1 MDRQEATEVAKEYL
15 ESYVES
21 ITEHSSKGNRKAYI
35 CPICGSGTGRNA
47 TGAFTI
53 TKDGSKW
60 KCFACDKGGDTLD
73 LIGYLEDIDDYSAKV
88 TRAGELFNLDIEAP
102 TEYQRQDTT
111 AHNTNTQ
118 TNMHTDKTAQK
129 TETSYIDFYKQA
141 NKNIQAT
148 DYPEKRGL
156 SKAILDRFK
165 IGYVENWKHPNAPEN
180 VTGSPRL
187 IIPVTPTSYLARDT
201 RENIPDYQ
209 KQYAKTKVGGS
220 DIFNAKAFIDD
231 LGKPIF
237 IVEGEIDALSI
248 MEVGGVAVGLGS
260 TSNAKK
266 LVEIVRGKQ
275 LERPLILALDNDSRG
290 RKAQAELEKLL
301 QAQKTPYTVAVLTEG
316 AIKDPNEM
324 LVRDRKAFTA
334 RVEEA
339 IRNAKDDK
347 EKYLET
353 STDHYIQDFLN
364 GIADSVNTPC
374 VSTGFSKLDE
384 VLDGGFY
391 EGLYIVGAISS
402 LGKTTLVTQIA
413 DQVAS
418 KGHDVLIFSLEMAR
432 GEIMAKSISRHTI
445 MEVLQTGGDTKNAK
459 TVRGVTAGNRYEK
472 YNSTE
477 KELIKSAVQAYSG
490 YAKHIYITEGVGD
503 LGVQQIRETVEKH
516 TRYTGNTPLVI
527 VDYLQI
533 LAPANERATDKQN
546 TDKAVME
553 LKRIS
558 RDFKTP
564 VIGISSFN
572 RDNYN
577 NAVSMQAFKESGAI
591 EYSSDILIGLQLKGA
606 GDKDFN
612 PTEAKKKNPR
622 EIELVIL
629 KNRNGQTGAKV
640 PFEFYPMFNYFME
653 NDTPQYI
660 LADSESEVT
669 KPQTVS
675 EAYDVIPVEGSDL
688 VEIKPRKIE

>member
-1 MDRQEATEVAKEYL
+1 MDRQTATEAVKERL
-15 ESYVES
+15 TEYVES
-21 ITEHSSKGNRKAYI
+21 ITDHSRKGNKKAYV
-35 CPICGSGTGRNA
+35 CPLCGSGTGRNA

-53 TKDGSKW
+53 TPDGNSW

-73 LIGYLEDIDDYSAKV
+73 LIGYVEGIDDYNSKLK
-88 TRAGELFNLDIEAP
+88 RAGELFNVTIDTPAR
-102 TEYQRQDTT
+102 EYQNQ
-111 AHNTNTQ
+111 
-118 TNMHTDKTAQK
+118 DKTAQN
-129 TETSYIDFYKQA
+129 TDTHNSIHTPTNGNYLAFYKQA
-141 NKNIQAT
+141 NDNIQAT
-148 DYPEKRGL
+148 NYPEKRGL

-187 IIPVTPTSYLARDT
+187 IIPVTQTSYLARDT
-201 RENIPDYQ
+201 RDNIPDYQ

-220 DIFNAKAFIDD
+220 DIFNGRAFIDD
-231 LGKPIF
+231 LDKPIF

-248 MEVGGVAVGLGS
+248 MEVGGVAVALGS
-260 TSNAKK
+260 ASNVKK
-266 LVEIVRGKQ
+266 LAGMVRDKQ

-290 RKAQAELEKLL
+290 KKTQAELEGLL

-316 AIKDPNEM
+316 AVKDPNEM
-324 LVRDRKAFTA
+324 LVKNKEAFTA
-334 RVEEA
+334 RVEDA
-339 IRNAKDDK
+339 IKNARDDK

-353 STDHYIQDFLN
+353 STDNYIQDFLN
-364 GIADSVNTPC
+364 GIADSVNTPSI
-374 VSTGFSKLDE
+374 STGFPILDKC
-384 VLDGGFY
+384 LDGGFY

-418 KGHDVLIFSLEMAR
+418 RGHDVLIFSLEMAR
-432 GEIMAKSISRHTI
+432 AEIMAKSISRHTV
-445 MEVLQTGGDTKNAK
+445 MEVLQTGGEMKNAK
-459 TVRGVTAGNRYEK
+459 TVRGITAGNRYEK
-472 YNSTE
+472 YNNTE
-477 KELIKSAVQAYSG
+477 RELIKNAVQTYSG

-503 LGVQQIRETVEKH
+503 LGVNQIRATVEKH

-606 GDKDFN
+606 GQKDFDA
-612 PTEAKKKNPR
+612 TEAKSKSPR

-629 KNRNGQTGAKV
+629 KNRNGKTGDKV
-640 PFEFYPMFNYFME
+640 PFEFYPMFNYFVE
-653 NDTPQYI
+653 NDAPNYI
-660 LADSESEVT
+660 QAESDSETDKHQAITE
-669 KPQTVS
+669 
-675 EAYDVIPVEGSDL
+675 EYEVIPVEGSDL
-688 VEIKPRKIE
+688 VEIRRKESE

>member
-1 MDRQEATEVAKEYL
+1 MDRQTATEAVKERL
-15 ESYVES
+15 TEYVES
-21 ITEHSSKGNRKAYI
+21 ITDHSRKGNKKAYV
-35 CPICGSGTGRNA
+35 CPLCSSGTGRNA

-53 TKDGSKW
+53 TPDGNSW

-73 LIGYLEDIDDYSAKV
+73 LIGYVEGIDDYNSKL
-88 TRAGELFNLDIEAP
+88 TRAGELFNMNIDAP
-102 TEYQRQDTT
+102 AREYQNQ
-111 AHNTNTQ
+111 
-118 TNMHTDKTAQK
+118 DKTAQN
-129 TETSYIDFYKQA
+129 TDTHNSIQIPTSGNYLAFYKQA
-141 NKNIQAT
+141 NDNIQAT
-148 DYPEKRGL
+148 NYPEKRGL

-187 IIPVTPTSYLARDT
+187 IIPVTQTSYLARDT
-201 RENIPDYQ
+201 RDNIPDYQ

-220 DIFNAKAFIDD
+220 DIFNGRAFIDD
-231 LGKPIF
+231 LDKPIF

-248 MEVGGVAVGLGS
+248 MEVGGVAVALGS

-266 LVEIVRGKQ
+266 LAGMVRDKQ
-275 LERPLILALDNDSRG
+275 LERPLILALDNDSKG
-290 RKAQAELEKLL
+290 RKAQAKLEALL

-324 LVRDRKAFTA
+324 LIKNREVFTA
-334 RVEEA
+334 RVEDA
-339 IRNAKDDK
+339 IKNARDDK

-353 STDHYIQDFLN
+353 STDNYVQDFLN
-364 GIADSVNTPC
+364 GIADSVNTPSI
-374 VSTGFSKLDE
+374 STGFPILDKY
-384 VLDGGFY
+384 LDGGFY

-402 LGKTTLVTQIA
+402 LGKTTLVSQIA

-418 KGHDVLIFSLEMAR
+418 RGHDVLIFSLEMAR
-432 GEIMAKSISRHTI
+432 SEIMAKSISRHTV

-459 TVRGVTAGNRYEK
+459 TVRGITAGNRYEK

-477 KELIKSAVQAYSG
+477 RELIKNAVQTYSG

-503 LGVQQIRETVEKH
+503 LGVNQIRATVEKH

-606 GDKDFN
+606 GQKDFDA
-612 PTEAKKKNPR
+612 TEAKSKNPR

-629 KNRNGQTGAKV
+629 KNRNGKTGDIV
-640 PFEFYPMFNYFME
+640 PFEFYPMFNYFVE
-653 NDTPQYI
+653 NDTPKYI
-660 LADSESEVT
+660 QAESN
-669 KPQTVS
+669 S
-675 EAYDVIPVEGSDL
+675 EADKQQATAEEYEVIPVEGSDL
-688 VEIKPRKIE
+688 VEIRRKESE

>member
-1 MDRQEATEVAKEYL
+1 MDRQTATEAIKERL
-15 ESYVES
+15 TEYVES
-21 ITEHSSKGNRKAYI
+21 ITDHSRKGNKKAYV
-35 CPICGSGTGRNA
+35 CPLCGSGTGRNA

-53 TKDGSKW
+53 TPNGNSW

-73 LIGYLEDIDDYSAKV
+73 LIGYVEGIDDYNSKL
-88 TRAGELFNLDIEAP
+88 TRAGELFNMTIDAP
-102 TEYQRQDTT
+102 AREYQNQ
-111 AHNTNTQ
+111 
-118 TNMHTDKTAQK
+118 DKTAQN
-129 TETSYIDFYKQA
+129 TDTHNSIQIPVSGNYIAFYKQA
-141 NKNIQAT
+141 NENIQAT
-148 DYPEKRGL
+148 NYPEKRGL
-156 SKAILDRFK
+156 SKEILDRFK

-187 IIPVTPTSYLARDT
+187 IIPVTKTSYLARDT
-201 RENIPDYQ
+201 RDNIPDYQ

-220 DIFNAKAFIDD
+220 DIFNGRAFIYD
-231 LGKPIF
+231 LDKPIF

-248 MEVGGVAVGLGS
+248 MEVGGVAVALGS

-266 LVEIVRGKQ
+266 LAGMVKDKQ

-290 RKAQAELEKLL
+290 RKTQTELEGLL

-316 AIKDPNEM
+316 TIKDPNEM
-324 LVRDRKAFTA
+324 LVKNREAFTA
-334 RVEEA
+334 RVEDA
-339 IRNAKDDK
+339 IKNARDDK

-353 STDHYIQDFLN
+353 STDNYIQDFLN
-364 GIADSVNTPC
+364 GIADSVNTPSI
-374 VSTGFSKLDE
+374 STGFPILDKC
-384 VLDGGFY
+384 LDGGFY

-418 KGHDVLIFSLEMAR
+418 RGHDVLIFSLEMAR
-432 GEIMAKSISRHTI
+432 AEIMAKSISRHTV
-445 MEVLQTGGDTKNAK
+445 MEVLQTGGEMKNAK
-459 TVRGVTAGNRYEK
+459 TVRGITAGNRYEK
-472 YNSTE
+472 YSNTE
-477 KELIKSAVQAYSG
+477 RDLIKNAVQTYSG

-503 LGVQQIRETVEKH
+503 LGVNQIRATVEKH

-606 GDKDFN
+606 GQKEFDA
-612 PTEAKKKNPR
+612 TEAKSKSPR

-629 KNRNGQTGAKV
+629 KNRNGKTGDKV
-640 PFEFYPMFNYFME
+640 PFEFYPMFNYFVE
-653 NDTPQYI
+653 NDAPKYI
-660 LADSESEVT
+660 QAESDSEADKHQVT
-669 KPQTVS
+669 T
-675 EAYDVIPVEGSDL
+675 EEYEVIPVEGSEF
-688 VEIKPRKIE
+688 VEIRRKESE

>member
-1 MDRQEATEVAKEYL
+1 MNRQEATEIAKEYL
-15 ESYVES
+15 VSYVE
-21 ITEHSSKGNRKAYI
+21 TLTDHSAKGNRKAYV
-35 CPICGSGTGRNA
+35 CPLCGSGTGRNK

-53 TKDGSKW
+53 TKDGLSW

-73 LIGYLEDIDDYSAKV
+73 LIGYVEDITDYSAKV

-102 TEYQRQDTT
+102 AEYQNQDT
-111 AHNTNTQ
+111 Q
-118 TNMHTDKTAQK
+118 SNMHTDTTTQK
-129 TETSYIDFYKQA
+129 TETSYISFYKQA

-148 DYPEKRGL
+148 NYPEKRGL
-156 SKAILDRFK
+156 SEAILERFN

-187 IIPVTPTSYLARDT
+187 IIPVTQTSYLARDT
-201 RENIPDYQ
+201 RDNIPDNQ
-209 KQYAKTKVGGS
+209 KQYSKLKVGGS
-220 DIFNAKAFIDD
+220 NIYNSIAFTQNAD
-231 LGKPIF
+231 KPIF

-260 TSNAKK
+260 ISNAEK
-266 LVEIVRGKQ
+266 LVNMLDGKK
-275 LERPLILALDNDSRG
+275 LERPLILALDSDSRG
-290 RKAQAELEKLL
+290 KQAQDKLAELL
-301 QAQKTPYTVAVLTEG
+301 QAKKIPYTVAELTTKD
-316 AIKDPNEM
+316 AKDPNDM
-324 LVRDRKAFTA
+324 LVRNRVEFEA
-334 RVEEA
+334 RVEKA
-339 IRNAKDDK
+339 ISEAKDDK

-353 STDHYIQDFLN
+353 STDNYIQDFLD
-364 GIADSVNTPC
+364 GIADSVNTP
-374 VSTGFSKLDE
+374 SIPTGFPMLDE
-384 VLDGGFY
+384 VLDGGLY

-432 GEIMAKSISRHTI
+432 SEIMAKSISRHTI

-459 TVRGVTAGNRYEK
+459 TVRGVTSGNRYEK
-472 YNSTE
+472 YSNTE
-477 KELIKSAVQAYSG
+477 KELIKNAVQTYSG

-503 LGVQQIRETVEKH
+503 LGAQQIRETVEKH

-533 LAPANERATDKQN
+533 LAPYNERSTDKQN

-606 GDKDFN
+606 GDKDFD
-612 PTEAKKKNPR
+612 PTEA
-622 EIELVIL
+622 
-629 KNRNGQTGAKV
+629 
-640 PFEFYPMFNYFME
+640 
-653 NDTPQYI
+653 
-660 LADSESEVT
+660 
-669 KPQTVS
+669 
-675 EAYDVIPVEGSDL
+675 
-688 VEIKPRKIE
+688 

>member
-1 MDRQEATEVAKEYL
+1 MDRQTATEAVKERL
-15 ESYVES
+15 TEYVES
-21 ITEHSSKGNRKAYI
+21 ITDHSRKGNKKAYV
-35 CPICGSGTGRNA
+35 CPLCGSGTGRNA

-53 TKDGSKW
+53 TPDGNSW

-73 LIGYLEDIDDYSAKV
+73 LIGYVEGIDDYNSKL
-88 TRAGELFNLDIEAP
+88 TRAGELFNMTIDAP
-102 TEYQRQDTT
+102 AREYQNQ
-111 AHNTNTQ
+111 
-118 TNMHTDKTAQK
+118 DKTAQN
-129 TETSYIDFYKQA
+129 TDTHNSIHTPTNGNYLAFYKQA
-141 NKNIQAT
+141 NDNIQAT
-148 DYPEKRGL
+148 NYPEKRGL

-187 IIPVTPTSYLARDT
+187 IIPVTQTSYLARDT
-201 RENIPDYQ
+201 RDNIPDYQ

-220 DIFNAKAFIDD
+220 DIFNGRAFIDD
-231 LGKPIF
+231 LDKPIF

-248 MEVGGVAVGLGS
+248 MEVGGVAVALGS

-266 LVEIVRGKQ
+266 LAGMVRDKQ

-290 RKAQAELEKLL
+290 RKTQAELEGLL
-301 QAQKTPYTVAVLTEG
+301 QAQKTPYTIAVLTEG
-316 AIKDPNEM
+316 AVKDPNEM
-324 LVRDRKAFTA
+324 LVKNKEAFTA
-334 RVEEA
+334 RVEDA
-339 IRNAKDDK
+339 IKNARDDK

-353 STDHYIQDFLN
+353 STDNYIQDFLN
-364 GIADSVNTPC
+364 GIADSVNTPSI
-374 VSTGFSKLDE
+374 STGFPILDKS
-384 VLDGGFY
+384 LDGGFY

-432 GEIMAKSISRHTI
+432 AEIMAKSISRHTV
-445 MEVLQTGGDTKNAK
+445 MEVLQTGGEMKNAK
-459 TVRGVTAGNRYEK
+459 TVRGITAGNRYEK
-472 YNSTE
+472 YSNTE
-477 KELIKSAVQAYSG
+477 RELIKNAVQTYSG

-503 LGVQQIRETVEKH
+503 LGVNQIRATVEKH

-606 GDKDFN
+606 GQKDFDA
-612 PTEAKKKNPR
+612 TEAKSKSPR

-629 KNRNGQTGAKV
+629 KNRNGKTGDKV
-640 PFEFYPMFNYFME
+640 PFEFYPMFNYFVE
-653 NDTPQYI
+653 NDAPKYI
-660 LADSESEVT
+660 QAESDSETDKHQAITE
-669 KPQTVS
+669 
-675 EAYDVIPVEGSDL
+675 EYEVIPVEGSDL
-688 VEIKPRKIE
+688 VEIRQKESE

>member
-1 MDRQEATEVAKEYL
+1 MDRQTATEAVKERL
-15 ESYVES
+15 TEYVES
-21 ITEHSSKGNRKAYI
+21 ITDHSRKGNKKAYV
-35 CPICGSGTGRNA
+35 CPLCGSGTGRNA

-53 TKDGSKW
+53 TPDGNSW

-73 LIGYLEDIDDYSAKV
+73 LIGYVEGIDDYNSKL
-88 TRAGELFNLDIEAP
+88 TRAGELFNMTIDAP
-102 TEYQRQDTT
+102 AREYQNQ
-111 AHNTNTQ
+111 
-118 TNMHTDKTAQK
+118 DKTAQN
-129 TETSYIDFYKQA
+129 TDTHNSIHTPTNGNYLAFYKQA
-141 NKNIQAT
+141 NDNIQAT
-148 DYPEKRGL
+148 NYPEKRGL

-165 IGYVENWKHPNAPEN
+165 IGYVENWKLPNAPEN
-180 VTGSPRL
+180 VTGSPCL
-187 IIPVTPTSYLARDT
+187 IIPVTQTSYLARDT
-201 RENIPDYQ
+201 RDNIPDYQ

-220 DIFNAKAFIDD
+220 DIFNGRAFIDD
-231 LGKPIF
+231 LDKPIF

-248 MEVGGVAVGLGS
+248 MEVGGVAVALGS

-266 LVEIVRGKQ
+266 LAGMVRDKQ

-290 RKAQAELEKLL
+290 RKTQAELEGLL

-316 AIKDPNEM
+316 TVKDPNEM
-324 LVRDRKAFTA
+324 LVKNKEAFTA
-334 RVEEA
+334 RVEDA
-339 IRNAKDDK
+339 IKNARDDK

-353 STDHYIQDFLN
+353 STDNYIQDFLN
-364 GIADSVNTPC
+364 GIADSVNTP
-374 VSTGFSKLDE
+374 SIPTGFPILDKS
-384 VLDGGFY
+384 LDGGFY

-418 KGHDVLIFSLEMAR
+418 RGHDVLIFSLEMAR
-432 GEIMAKSISRHTI
+432 AEIMAKSISRHTV
-445 MEVLQTGGDTKNAK
+445 MEVLQTGGEMKNAK
-459 TVRGVTAGNRYEK
+459 TVRGITAGNRYEK
-472 YNSTE
+472 YSNTE
-477 KELIKSAVQAYSG
+477 RELIKNAVQTYSG

-503 LGVQQIRETVEKH
+503 LGVNQIRATVEKH

-606 GDKDFN
+606 GQKDFDA
-612 PTEAKKKNPR
+612 TEAKSKSPR

-629 KNRNGQTGAKV
+629 KNRNGKTGDKV
-640 PFEFYPMFNYFME
+640 PFEFYPMFNYFVE
-653 NDTPQYI
+653 NDAPKYI
-660 LADSESEVT
+660 QAESDSETDKHQAITE
-669 KPQTVS
+669 
-675 EAYDVIPVEGSDL
+675 EYEVIPVEGSDL
-688 VEIKPRKIE
+688 VEIRRKESE

>member
-1 MDRQEATEVAKEYL
+1 MDRQTATEALKERL
-15 ESYVES
+15 TEYVES
-21 ITEHSSKGNRKAYI
+21 ITDHSRKGNKKAYV
-35 CPICGSGTGRNA
+35 CPLCGSGTGRNA

-53 TKDGSKW
+53 TPDGNSW

-73 LIGYLEDIDDYSAKV
+73 LIGYVEGIDDYNSKLK
-88 TRAGELFNLDIEAP
+88 RAGELFNLDIEAP
-102 TEYQRQDTT
+102 AEYQNQDT
-111 AHNTNTQ
+111 Q
-118 TNMHTDKTAQK
+118 SNMHTDTTTQK
-129 TETSYIDFYKQA
+129 TETSYISFYKQA

-148 DYPEKRGL
+148 NYPEKRGL

-201 RENIPDYQ
+201 RENIPEYQ
-209 KQYAKTKVGGS
+209 ERYAKTKVGGS
-220 DIFNAKAFIDD
+220 DIFNGIAFTQNADQ
-231 LGKPIF
+231 PIF

-260 TSNAKK
+260 TSNTKK
-266 LVEIVRGKQ
+266 LTEILEGKK

-301 QAQKTPYTVAVLTEG
+301 QAQKTPYTIAVLADKDT
-316 AIKDPNEM
+316 KDPNEM
-324 LVRDRKAFTA
+324 LVKNREAFKV

-353 STDHYIQDFLN
+353 STDNYIQDFLN
-364 GIADSVNTPC
+364 GIADSVNTPYIP
-374 VSTGFSKLDE
+374 TGFKGIDE
-384 VLDGGFY
+384 ALDGGLY

-413 DQVAS
+413 DQVA
-418 KGHDVLIFSLEMAR
+418 KQGHDVLIFSLEMAR
-432 GEIMAKSISRHTI
+432 SELMAKSISRHTVI
-445 MEVLQTGGDTKNAK
+445 EVLDKGGDMKNAK
-459 TVRGVTAGNRYEK
+459 TVRGITAGVRYAN
-472 YNSTE
+472 YNDTE
-477 KELIKSAVQAYSG
+477 KELIKNAVTAYSD

-503 LGVQQIRETVEKH
+503 LGAQQIRETVEKH
-516 TRYTGNTPLVI
+516 VQYTGNTPLVI
-527 VDYLQI
+527 IDYLQI
-533 LAPANERATDKQN
+533 LAPYNERATDKQN
-546 TDKAVME
+546 TDKVVME

-577 NAVSMQAFKESGAI
+577 NSVSMQSFKESGAI

-606 GDKDFN
+606 GDKDFD

-629 KNRNGQTGAKV
+629 KNRNGKTGTKI
-640 PFEFYPMFNYFME
+640 PLEFYPLFNYFTEM
-653 NDTPQYI
+653 N
-660 LADSESEVT
+660 
-669 KPQTVS
+669 
-675 EAYDVIPVEGSDL
+675 
-688 VEIKPRKIE
+688 

>member
-1 MDRQEATEVAKEYL
+1 MDRQTATEAVKERL
-15 ESYVES
+15 TEYVES
-21 ITEHSSKGNRKAYI
+21 ITDHSRKGNKKAYV
-35 CPICGSGTGRNA
+35 CPLCSSGTGRNA

-53 TKDGSKW
+53 TPDGNNW
-60 KCFACDKGGDTLD
+60 KCFACDKGGDILD
-73 LIGYLEDIDDYSAKV
+73 LIGYVEGIDDYNSKL
-88 TRAGELFNLDIEAP
+88 TRAGELFNMNIDA
-102 TEYQRQDTT
+102 TAREYQ
-111 AHNTNTQ
+111 NK
-118 TNMHTDKTAQK
+118 DKTAQN
-129 TETSYIDFYKQA
+129 TDTRNSIHTPTSGNYLAFYKQA
-141 NKNIQAT
+141 NDNIQAT
-148 DYPEKRGL
+148 NYPEERGL

-187 IIPVTPTSYLARDT
+187 IIPVTQTSYLARDT
-201 RENIPDYQ
+201 RTNIPDYQ

-220 DIFNAKAFIDD
+220 NIFNGRAFIDD
-231 LGKPIF
+231 LDKPIF

-248 MEVGGVAVGLGS
+248 MEVGGVAVALGS
-260 TSNAKK
+260 TSNVKK
-266 LVEIVRGKQ
+266 LAGMVRDKQ
-275 LERPLILALDNDSRG
+275 LERPLILALDNDSKG
-290 RKAQAELEKLL
+290 RKAQAELEALL

-316 AIKDPNEM
+316 AVKDPNEM
-324 LVRDRKAFTA
+324 LVKNREAFTA
-334 RVEEA
+334 RVEDA
-339 IRNAKDDK
+339 IKNARDDK

-353 STDHYIQDFLN
+353 STDNYVQDFLN
-364 GIADSVNTPC
+364 GIADSVNTPSI
-374 VSTGFSKLDE
+374 STGFPVLDKC
-384 VLDGGFY
+384 LDGGFY

-402 LGKTTLVTQIA
+402 LGKTTLVSQIA

-418 KGHDVLIFSLEMAR
+418 RGHDVLIFSLEMAR
-432 GEIMAKSISRHTI
+432 SEIMAKSISRHTV
-445 MEVLQTGGDTKNAK
+445 MEVLQTGGDMKNAK
-459 TVRGVTAGNRYEK
+459 TVRGITAGNRYEK

-477 KELIKSAVQAYSG
+477 RELIKNAVQTYSG

-503 LGVQQIRETVEKH
+503 LGVNQIRATVEKH

-606 GDKDFN
+606 GQNGFDA
-612 PTEAKKKNPR
+612 TEAKSKNPR

-629 KNRNGQTGAKV
+629 KNRNGKTGDKV
-640 PFEFYPMFNYFME
+640 PFQFYPMFNYFVE
-653 NDTPQYI
+653 NDTPKYI
-660 LADSESEVT
+660 QTESDSEAEKHQVT
-669 KPQTVS
+669 T
-675 EAYDVIPVEGSDL
+675 EEYEVIPVEGSDL
-688 VEIKPRKIE
+688 VEIRQKKNK

>member
-1 MDRQEATEVAKEYL
+1 MDRQTATEAVKERL
-15 ESYVES
+15 TEYVES
-21 ITEHSSKGNRKAYI
+21 ITDHSRKGNKKAYI
-35 CPICGSGTGRNA
+35 CPLCSSGTGRNA

-53 TKDGSKW
+53 TTDGNSW

-73 LIGYLEDIDDYSAKV
+73 LIGYVEGIDDYNSKL
-88 TRAGELFNLDIEAP
+88 TRAGELFNMTIDVPAREH
-102 TEYQRQDTT
+102 QNQ
-111 AHNTNTQ
+111 
-118 TNMHTDKTAQK
+118 DKTAQN
-129 TETSYIDFYKQA
+129 TDTRNSIHTPTSGNYLAFYKQA
-141 NKNIQAT
+141 NDNIQAT
-148 DYPEKRGL
+148 NYPEKRGL

-187 IIPVTPTSYLARDT
+187 IIPVTQTSYLARDT
-201 RENIPDYQ
+201 RDNIPDYQ
-209 KQYAKTKVGGS
+209 KQYAKAKVGGS
-220 DIFNAKAFIDD
+220 DIFNGRAFIDD
-231 LGKPIF
+231 LDKPIF

-248 MEVGGVAVGLGS
+248 MEVGGVAVALGS

-266 LVEIVRGKQ
+266 LAGMVRDKQ

-290 RKAQAELEKLL
+290 RKTQEELEGLL

-316 AIKDPNEM
+316 TVKDPNEM
-324 LVRDRKAFTA
+324 LVKNREAFTA
-334 RVEEA
+334 RVEDA
-339 IRNAKDDK
+339 IKNARDDK

-353 STDHYIQDFLN
+353 STDNYIQDFLN
-364 GIADSVNTPC
+364 GIAESVNTPSI
-374 VSTGFSKLDE
+374 STGFPILDKC
-384 VLDGGFY
+384 LDGGFY

-402 LGKTTLVTQIA
+402 LGKTTLVSQIA

-418 KGHDVLIFSLEMAR
+418 RGHDVLIFSLEMAR
-432 GEIMAKSISRHTI
+432 SEIMAKSISRHTV
-445 MEVLQTGGDTKNAK
+445 MEVLQTGGDMKNAK
-459 TVRGVTAGNRYEK
+459 TVRGITAGNRYEK

-477 KELIKSAVQAYSG
+477 RELIKNAVQTYSG

-503 LGVQQIRETVEKH
+503 LGVSQIRATVEKH

-606 GDKDFN
+606 GQKDFDA
-612 PTEAKKKNPR
+612 TEAKSKNPR

-629 KNRNGQTGAKV
+629 KNRNGKTGDIV
-640 PFEFYPMFNYFME
+640 PFEFYPMFNYFVE
-653 NDTPQYI
+653 NDTPKYI
-660 LADSESEVT
+660 QAESN
-669 KPQTVS
+669 S
-675 EAYDVIPVEGSDL
+675 EADKQQATAEEYEVIPVEGSDL
-688 VEIKPRKIE
+688 VEIRRKESE

>member
-1 MDRQEATEVAKEYL
+1 MDRHTATEAVKERL
-15 ESYVES
+15 TEYVES
-21 ITEHSSKGNRKAYI
+21 ITDHSRKGNKKAYV
-35 CPICGSGTGRNA
+35 CPLCGSGTGRNA

-53 TKDGSKW
+53 TPDGNSW

-73 LIGYLEDIDDYSAKV
+73 LIGYVEGIDDYNSKL
-88 TRAGELFNLDIEAP
+88 TRAGELFNMTIDAP
-102 TEYQRQDTT
+102 AREYQNQ
-111 AHNTNTQ
+111 
-118 TNMHTDKTAQK
+118 DKTAQN
-129 TETSYIDFYKQA
+129 TDTHNSIHTPTNGNYLAFYKQA
-141 NKNIQAT
+141 NDNIQAT
-148 DYPEKRGL
+148 NYPEKRGL

-187 IIPVTPTSYLARDT
+187 IIPVTQTSYLARDT
-201 RENIPDYQ
+201 RDNIPDYQ

-220 DIFNAKAFIDD
+220 DIFNGRAFIDD
-231 LGKPIF
+231 LDKPIF

-248 MEVGGVAVGLGS
+248 MEVGGVAVALGS

-266 LVEIVRGKQ
+266 LAGMVRDKQ

-290 RKAQAELEKLL
+290 RKTQAELEGLL

-316 AIKDPNEM
+316 AVKDPNEM
-324 LVRDRKAFTA
+324 LVKNKEAFTA
-334 RVEEA
+334 RVEDA
-339 IRNAKDDK
+339 IKNARDDK

-353 STDHYIQDFLN
+353 STDNYIQDFLN
-364 GIADSVNTPC
+364 GIADSVNTPSI
-374 VSTGFSKLDE
+374 STGFPILDKC
-384 VLDGGFY
+384 LDGGFY

-418 KGHDVLIFSLEMAR
+418 RGHDVLIFSLEMAR
-432 GEIMAKSISRHTI
+432 AEIMAKSISRHTV
-445 MEVLQTGGDTKNAK
+445 MEVLQTGGEMKNAK
-459 TVRGVTAGNRYEK
+459 TVRGITAGNRYEK

-477 KELIKSAVQAYSG
+477 RELIKNAVQTYSG

-503 LGVQQIRETVEKH
+503 LGVNQIRATVEKH

-606 GDKDFN
+606 GQKDFDA
-612 PTEAKKKNPR
+612 TEAKSKSPR

-629 KNRNGQTGAKV
+629 KNRNGKTGDKV
-640 PFEFYPMFNYFME
+640 PFEFYPMFNYFVE
-653 NDTPQYI
+653 NDAPKYI
-660 LADSESEVT
+660 QAESDSETDKHQAITE
-669 KPQTVS
+669 
-675 EAYDVIPVEGSDL
+675 EYEVIPVEGSDL
-688 VEIKPRKIE
+688 VEIRRKESE

>member
-1 MDRQEATEVAKEYL
+1 MAEMNKQEVTEAVKERL
-15 ESYVES
+15 TEYVES
-21 ITEHSSKGNRKAYI
+21 ITDHSRKGNKKAYI
-35 CPICGSGTGRNA
+35 CPLCSSGTGRNA

-53 TKDGSKW
+53 TPEGNSW

-73 LIGYLEDIDDYSAKV
+73 LIGYVEGIDDYNSKL
-88 TRAGELFNLDIEAP
+88 TRAGELFNMTIDVPAR
-102 TEYQRQDTT
+102 EYQ
-111 AHNTNTQ
+111 NK
-118 TNMHTDKTAQK
+118 DKTAQN
-129 TETSYIDFYKQA
+129 TDTRNSIHTPTSGNYLAFYKQA
-141 NKNIQAT
+141 NDNIQAT
-148 DYPEKRGL
+148 NYPEKRGL

-187 IIPVTPTSYLARDT
+187 IIPVTQTSYLARDT
-201 RENIPDYQ
+201 RDNIPDYQ

-220 DIFNAKAFIDD
+220 DIFNGRAFIDD
-231 LGKPIF
+231 LDKPIF

-248 MEVGGVAVGLGS
+248 MEVGGVAVALGS

-266 LVEIVRGKQ
+266 LAGMVRDKQ
-275 LERPLILALDNDSRG
+275 LERPLILALDNDSKG
-290 RKAQAELEKLL
+290 RKAQAELEALL
-301 QAQKTPYTVAVLTEG
+301 QAQKTPYTVAMLTEG

-324 LVRDRKAFTA
+324 LIKNREVFTA
-334 RVEEA
+334 RVEDA
-339 IRNAKDDK
+339 IKNARDDK

-353 STDHYIQDFLN
+353 STDNYVQDFLN
-364 GIADSVNTPC
+364 GIADSVNTPSI
-374 VSTGFSKLDE
+374 STGFPILDKC
-384 VLDGGFY
+384 LDGGFY

-402 LGKTTLVTQIA
+402 LGKTTLVSQIA

-418 KGHDVLIFSLEMAR
+418 RGHDVLIFSLEMAR
-432 GEIMAKSISRHTI
+432 SEIMAKSISRHTV
-445 MEVLQTGGDTKNAK
+445 MEVLQTGGDMKNAK
-459 TVRGVTAGNRYEK
+459 TVRGITAGNRYEK

-477 KELIKSAVQAYSG
+477 RELIKNAVQTYSG

-503 LGVQQIRETVEKH
+503 LGVNQIRATVEKH

-606 GDKDFN
+606 GQKDFDA
-612 PTEAKKKNPR
+612 TEAKSKNPR

-629 KNRNGQTGAKV
+629 KNRNGKTGDKV
-640 PFEFYPMFNYFME
+640 PFQFYPMFNYFVE
-653 NDTPQYI
+653 NDTPKYI
-660 LADSESEVT
+660 QTESDSDADKHQVT
-669 KPQTVS
+669 T
-675 EAYDVIPVEGSDL
+675 EEYEVIPVEGSDL
-688 VEIKPRKIE
+688 VEIRQKKNK

>member
-1 MDRQEATEVAKEYL
+1 MNRQEATEIAKEYL
-15 ESYVES
+15 VSYVE
-21 ITEHSSKGNRKAYI
+21 TLTDHSAKGNRKAYV
-35 CPICGSGTGRNA
+35 CPLCGSGTGRNK

-53 TKDGSKW
+53 TKDGLSW

-73 LIGYLEDIDDYSAKV
+73 LIGYVEDITDYSAKV

-102 TEYQRQDTT
+102 AEYQNQDT
-111 AHNTNTQ
+111 Q
-118 TNMHTDKTAQK
+118 SNMHTDTTTQK
-129 TETSYIDFYKQA
+129 TETSYISFYKQA

-148 DYPEKRGL
+148 NYPEKRGL
-156 SKAILDRFK
+156 SEAILERFN

-187 IIPVTPTSYLARDT
+187 IIPVTQTSYLARDT
-201 RENIPDYQ
+201 RDNIPDNQ
-209 KQYAKTKVGGS
+209 KQYSKLKVGGS
-220 DIFNAKAFIDD
+220 NIYNSIAFTQNAD
-231 LGKPIF
+231 KPIF

-260 TSNAKK
+260 ISNAEK
-266 LVEIVRGKQ
+266 LVNMLDGKK
-275 LERPLILALDNDSRG
+275 LERPLILALDSDSRG
-290 RKAQAELEKLL
+290 KQAQDKLAELL
-301 QAQKTPYTVAVLTEG
+301 QAKKIPYTVAELTTKD
-316 AIKDPNEM
+316 AKDPNDM
-324 LVRDRKAFTA
+324 LVRNRVEFEA
-334 RVEEA
+334 RVEKA
-339 IRNAKDDK
+339 ISEAKDDK

-353 STDHYIQDFLN
+353 STDNYIQDFLD
-364 GIADSVNTPC
+364 GIADSVNTP
-374 VSTGFSKLDE
+374 SIPTGFPMLDE
-384 VLDGGFY
+384 VLDGGLY

-432 GEIMAKSISRHTI
+432 SEIMAKSISRHTI

-459 TVRGVTAGNRYEK
+459 TVRGVTSGNRYEK
-472 YNSTE
+472 YSNTE
-477 KELIKSAVQAYSG
+477 KELIKNAVQTYSG

-503 LGVQQIRETVEKH
+503 LGAQQIRETVEKH

-533 LAPANERATDKQN
+533 LAPYNERSTDKQN

-606 GDKDFN
+606 GDKDFD
-612 PTEAKKKNPR
+612 PTEA
-622 EIELVIL
+622 
-629 KNRNGQTGAKV
+629 A
-640 PFEFYPMFNYFME
+640 F
-653 NDTPQYI
+653 
-660 LADSESEVT
+660 
-669 KPQTVS
+669 
-675 EAYDVIPVEGSDL
+675 
-688 VEIKPRKIE
+688 

>member
-1 MDRQEATEVAKEYL
+1 MNRQEATEVAKEYL

-21 ITEHSSKGNRKAYI
+21 ITDHSRKGNKKAYV
-35 CPICGSGTGRNA
+35 CPICGSGTGRNK

-53 TKDGSKW
+53 TPDGLKW
-60 KCFACDKGGDTLD
+60 KCFACDRGGDTLD
-73 LIGYLEDIDDYSAKV
+73 LIGYVEDIDDYNSKL
-88 TRAGELFNLDIEAP
+88 TRAGELFNMTIDAP
-102 TEYQRQDTT
+102 AREYQNQDT
-111 AHNTNTQ
+111 Q
-118 TNMHTDKTAQK
+118 SNMHTDTK
-129 TETSYIDFYKQA
+129 TETNYIDFYKQA

-148 DYPEKRGL
+148 NYPEKRGL

-165 IGYVENWKHPNAPEN
+165 IGYVENWKHPNASEH

-187 IIPVTPTSYLARDT
+187 IIPVTQTSYLARDT
-201 RENIPDYQ
+201 RENIPEYQ
-209 KQYAKTKVGGS
+209 KEYAKTKVGGS
-220 DIFNAKAFIDD
+220 DIFNGRAFIED
-231 LGKPIF
+231 LDKPIF

-260 TSNAKK
+260 TSNANK
-266 LVEIVRGKQ
+266 LVDELKDKK
-275 LERPLILALDNDSRG
+275 LERPLILALDNDSAG
-290 RKAQAELEKLL
+290 RKAQEELKQLL
-301 QAQKTPYTVAVLTEG
+301 QAKKIPYIIAELTTKD
-316 AIKDPNEM
+316 AKDPNDM
-324 LVRDRKAFTA
+324 LVRDRGAFEA
-334 RVEEA
+334 RVEKAISEA
-339 IRNAKDDK
+339 RDDK

-353 STDHYIQDFLN
+353 STDNYIQDFLD
-364 GIADSVNTPC
+364 GIADSVNTPYIP
-374 VSTGFSKLDE
+374 TGFKGIDE
-384 VLDGGFY
+384 ALDGGLY

-413 DQVAS
+413 DQVA
-418 KGHDVLIFSLEMAR
+418 KQGHDVLIFSLEMAR
-432 GEIMAKSISRHTI
+432 SEIMAKSISRHTI

-459 TVRGVTAGNRYEK
+459 TVRGITAGVRYAN
-472 YNSTE
+472 YNDTE
-477 KELIKSAVQAYSG
+477 KELIKNAVTAYSD

-516 TRYTGNTPLVI
+516 TRFTGNTPLVI

-591 EYSSDILIGLQLKGA
+591 EYSSDVLIGLQLKGA
-606 GDKDFN
+606 GDKDFD

-629 KNRNGQTGAKV
+629 KNRNGQTGTKI
-640 PFEFYPMFNYFME
+640 PLEFYPLFNYFTEM
-653 NDTPQYI
+653 N
-660 LADSESEVT
+660 
-669 KPQTVS
+669 
-675 EAYDVIPVEGSDL
+675 
-688 VEIKPRKIE
+688 

>member
-1 MDRQEATEVAKEYL
+1 MDRQTATEALKERL
-15 ESYVES
+15 TEYVES
-21 ITEHSSKGNRKAYI
+21 ITDHSAKGNRKAYV
-35 CPICGSGTGRNA
+35 CPICGSGTGRNK

-53 TKDGSKW
+53 TPDGHSW
-60 KCFACDKGGDTLD
+60 KCFACDRGGDTLD
-73 LIGYLEDIDDYSAKV
+73 LIGYVEDISDYKTKIA
-88 TRAGELFNLDIEAP
+88 RAAELFNLDIEAP
-102 TEYQRQDTT
+102 TEYQKQERT
-111 AHNTNTQ
+111 AHNTDTQ
-118 TNMHTDKTAQK
+118 TNMHTDTK
-129 TETSYIDFYKQA
+129 TETSYISFYKQA

-148 DYPEKRGL
+148 NYPEKRGL

-165 IGYVENWKHPNAPEN
+165 IGYVENWKHPNASEN

-201 RENIPDYQ
+201 RENIPEYQ
-209 KQYAKTKVGGS
+209 EKFAKTKVGGS
-220 DIFNAKAFIDD
+220 DIFNGRAFKDNLD
-231 LGKPIF
+231 KPIF

-260 TSNAKK
+260 TSNYRK
-266 LVEIVRGKQ
+266 LVGLVKDKQ
-275 LERPLILALDNDSRG
+275 LERPLILALDNDSGG
-290 RKAQAELEKLL
+290 RKTQAELEKLL
-301 QAQKTPYTVAVLTEG
+301 QAQKTPYTIAVLTDQN
-316 AIKDPNEM
+316 AKDPNEM
-324 LVRDRKAFTA
+324 LVKNRETFKA

-339 IRNAKDDK
+339 IKNAKDDK

-353 STDHYIQDFLN
+353 STDNYIQDFLN

-374 VSTGFSKLDE
+374 ISTGFPMLDE
-384 VLDGGFY
+384 VLDGGLY

-432 GEIMAKSISRHTI
+432 SEVMAKSISRHTI

-459 TVRGVTAGNRYEK
+459 TVRGITAGVRYAN
-472 YNSTE
+472 YNDTE
-477 KELIKSAVQAYSG
+477 KELIKNAVTAYSD

-503 LGVQQIRETVEKH
+503 LGAQQIRETVEKH
-516 TRYTGNTPLVI
+516 VQYTGNTPLVI
-527 VDYLQI
+527 IDYLQI
-533 LAPANERATDKQN
+533 LAPYNERATDKQN

-577 NAVSMQAFKESGAI
+577 NSVSMQSFKESGAI
-591 EYSSDILIGLQLKGA
+591 EYSSDVLIGLQLKGA
-606 GDKDFN
+606 GEKDFD

-629 KNRNGQTGAKV
+629 KNRNGQTGTKI
-640 PFEFYPMFNYFME
+640 PLEFYPLFNYFTEM
-653 NDTPQYI
+653 N
-660 LADSESEVT
+660 
-669 KPQTVS
+669 
-675 EAYDVIPVEGSDL
+675 
-688 VEIKPRKIE
+688 

>member
-1 MDRQEATEVAKEYL
+1 MNRQEATEAVKERL
-15 ESYVES
+15 TEYVES
-21 ITEHSSKGNRKAYI
+21 ITDHSAKGNRKAYV
-35 CPICGSGTGRNA
+35 CPICGSGTGRNK

-53 TKDGSKW
+53 TPDGLTW
-60 KCFACDKGGDTLD
+60 KCFACDRGGDTLD
-73 LIGYLEDIDDYSAKV
+73 LIGYVEDLNDYSAKV
-88 TRAGELFNLDIEAP
+88 TRAGELFNIDIEAP
-102 TEYQRQDTT
+102 AEYQK
-111 AHNTNTQ
+111 H
-118 TNMHTDKTAQK
+118 DKTAQNTDTNTSMHTDTK
-129 TETSYIDFYKQA
+129 TETNYIDFYKQA

-148 DYPEKRGL
+148 NYPEKRGL
-156 SKAILDRFK
+156 SEAILNRFK

-187 IIPVTPTSYLARDT
+187 IVPVTSTSYLARDT

-209 KQYAKTKVGGS
+209 KAYAKAKVGSS
-220 DIFNAKAFIDD
+220 DIFNARAFIDYLD
-231 LGKPIF
+231 KPIF

-260 TSNAKK
+260 TSNYKK
-266 LVEIVRGKQ
+266 LAGLVKDKQ

-290 RKAQAELEKLL
+290 RKTQAELEKLL
-301 QAQKTPYTVAVLTEG
+301 QAQKTPYTIAVLTDQN
-316 AIKDPNEM
+316 AKDPNEM
-324 LVRDRKAFTA
+324 LVKNRETFKA

-339 IRNAKDDK
+339 IKNAKDDK

-353 STDHYIQDFLN
+353 STDNYIQDFLN

-374 VSTGFSKLDE
+374 ISTGFAMLDE
-384 VLDGGFY
+384 ALDGGLY

-413 DQVAS
+413 DQIAS

-432 GEIMAKSISRHTI
+432 SEIMAKSISRHTI
-445 MEVLQTGGDTKNAK
+445 MEVLQTGEDTKNAK

-472 YNSTE
+472 YSNTE
-477 KELIKSAVQAYSG
+477 KELIKNAVQTYSG

-503 LGVQQIRETVEKH
+503 LGVAQIRETVEKH
-516 TRYTGNTPLVI
+516 TRYTGNIPLVI

-591 EYSSDILIGLQLKGA
+591 EYSSDVLIGLQLKGA
-606 GDKDFN
+606 GDKDFD

-622 EIELVIL
+622 EVELVIL
-629 KNRNGQTGAKV
+629 KNRNGQTGSKV
-640 PFEFYPMFNYFME
+640 PFEFYPLFNYFVE
-653 NDTPQYI
+653 NDNPQYI
-660 LADSESEVT
+660 LADSENETT
-669 KPQTVS
+669 KTQMVG
-675 EAYDVIPVEGSDL
+675 EAYDVIPVEGTDL
-688 VEIKPRKIE
+688 VEIKQKESK

>member
-1 MDRQEATEVAKEYL
+1 MNRQEATEVAKEYL
-15 ESYVES
+15 ESYVEN
-21 ITEHSSKGNRKAYI
+21 ITEHSAKGNRKAYV
-35 CPICGSGTGRNA
+35 CPICGSGTGRNK

-53 TKDGSKW
+53 TPDGHSW
-60 KCFACDKGGDTLD
+60 KCFACDRGGDTLD
-73 LIGYLEDIDDYSAKV
+73 LIGYVEGIDDYNSKL
-88 TRAGELFNLDIEAP
+88 TRAGELFNMTIDAP
-102 TEYQRQDTT
+102 AREYQNQ
-111 AHNTNTQ
+111 
-118 TNMHTDKTAQK
+118 DKTTQN
-129 TETSYIDFYKQA
+129 TDNTDTHNSIHTPVNGNYIEFYKQA
-141 NKNIQAT
+141 NDNIQAT

-156 SKAILDRFK
+156 SKAILNRFK

-180 VTGSPRL
+180 VAGSPRL
-187 IIPVTPTSYLARDT
+187 IIPVTQTSYLARDT
-201 RENIPDYQ
+201 RDNIPDYQ

-220 DIFNAKAFIDD
+220 DIFNGIAFTQNADQ
-231 LGKPIF
+231 PIF

-266 LVEIVRGKQ
+266 LLEILEGKK

-301 QAQKTPYTVAVLTEG
+301 QAQKTPYTIAVLADKDT
-316 AIKDPNEM
+316 KDPNEM
-324 LVRDRKAFTA
+324 LVKNREAFKV

-353 STDHYIQDFLN
+353 STDNYIQDFLN

-374 VSTGFSKLDE
+374 IPTGFKGIDE
-384 VLDGGFY
+384 ALDGGLY

-413 DQVAS
+413 DQVA
-418 KGHDVLIFSLEMAR
+418 KQGHDVLIFSLEMAR
-432 GEIMAKSISRHTI
+432 SELMAKSISRHTVI
-445 MEVLQTGGDTKNAK
+445 EVLDKGGDMKNAK
-459 TVRGVTAGNRYEK
+459 TVRGITAGVRYAN
-472 YNSTE
+472 YNDTE
-477 KELIKSAVQAYSG
+477 KELIKNAVTAYSD

-503 LGVQQIRETVEKH
+503 LGAQQIRETVEKH
-516 TRYTGNTPLVI
+516 VQYTGNTPLVI
-527 VDYLQI
+527 IDYLQI
-533 LAPANERATDKQN
+533 LAPYNERATDKQN

-572 RDNYN
+572 RDNYK

-606 GDKDFN
+606 GDKDFD

-629 KNRNGQTGAKV
+629 KNRNGQTGTKI
-640 PFEFYPMFNYFME
+640 PLEFYPLFNYFTEM
-653 NDTPQYI
+653 N
-660 LADSESEVT
+660 
-669 KPQTVS
+669 
-675 EAYDVIPVEGSDL
+675 
-688 VEIKPRKIE
+688 

>member
-1 MDRQEATEVAKEYL
+1 MDRQTATEAVKERL
-15 ESYVES
+15 TEYVEN
-21 ITEHSSKGNRKAYI
+21 ITEHSAKGNRKAYV
-35 CPICGSGTGRNA
+35 CPICGSGTGRNK

-53 TKDGSKW
+53 TKDGLKW
-60 KCFACDKGGDTLD
+60 KCFACDRGGDTLD
-73 LIGYLEDIDDYSAKV
+73 LIGYVEDISDYKTKIA
-88 TRAGELFNLDIEAP
+88 RAAELFNLDIEAP
-102 TEYQRQDTT
+102 TEYQNQDT
-111 AHNTNTQ
+111 Q
-118 TNMHTDKTAQK
+118 SNMHTDTK
-129 TETSYIDFYKQA
+129 TETNYIDFYKQA

-148 DYPEKRGL
+148 NYPEKRGL

-180 VTGSPRL
+180 ITGSPRL
-187 IIPVTPTSYLARDT
+187 IIPVTQTSYLARDT
-201 RENIPDYQ
+201 RENIPDDQ
-209 KQYAKTKVGGS
+209 KAYAKAKVGSS
-220 DIFNAKAFIDD
+220 DIFNGRAFIDD
-231 LGKPIF
+231 LDKPIF

-248 MEVGGVAVGLGS
+248 MEVGGVAVGLGG
-260 TSNAKK
+260 TSNANK
-266 LVEIVRGKQ
+266 LVDELKDKK
-275 LERPLILALDNDSRG
+275 LERPLILALDNDSAG
-290 RKAQAELEKLL
+290 RRARDELAKLL
-301 QAQKTPYTVAVLTEG
+301 QDKKIPYITAELTTKDV
-316 AIKDPNEM
+316 KDPNEM
-324 LVRDRKAFTA
+324 LVKNRETFKA

-339 IRNAKDDK
+339 IKDDK

-353 STDHYIQDFLN
+353 STDNYIQDFLN

-374 VSTGFSKLDE
+374 IPTGFPMLDE
-384 VLDGGFY
+384 VLDGGLY

-402 LGKTTLVTQIA
+402 LGKTTLVAQIA

-432 GEIMAKSISRHTI
+432 SEVMAKSISRHTI

-459 TVRGVTAGNRYEK
+459 TVRGVTAGKRYEK
-472 YNSTE
+472 YSNTE
-477 KELIKSAVQAYSG
+477 IELIENAVQAYSG

-533 LAPANERATDKQN
+533 LAPYNERATDKQN

-606 GDKDFN
+606 GNKDFD

-622 EIELVIL
+622 AIELVIL

-640 PFEFYPMFNYFME
+640 PFEFYPMFNYFVE
-653 NDTPQYI
+653 NDNPQYI
-660 LADSESEVT
+660 LADSESETT
-669 KPQTVS
+669 KPQTVGD
-675 EAYDVIPVEGSDL
+675 AYDVIPVEGSDL
-688 VEIKPRKIE
+688 VEIKRREIE

>member
-1 MDRQEATEVAKEYL
+1 MAEMNKQEVTEAVKERL
-15 ESYVES
+15 TEYVES
-21 ITEHSSKGNRKAYI
+21 ITDHSRKGNKKAYI
-35 CPICGSGTGRNA
+35 CPLCSSGTGRNA

-53 TKDGSKW
+53 TTDGNSW

-73 LIGYLEDIDDYSAKV
+73 LIGYVEGIDDYNSKL
-88 TRAGELFNLDIEAP
+88 TRAGELFNMTIDVPAR
-102 TEYQRQDTT
+102 EYQ
-111 AHNTNTQ
+111 NK
-118 TNMHTDKTAQK
+118 DKTAQN
-129 TETSYIDFYKQA
+129 TDTRNSMHTPTSGNYLAFYKQA
-141 NKNIQAT
+141 NDNIQAT
-148 DYPEKRGL
+148 NYPEKRGL

-187 IIPVTPTSYLARDT
+187 IIPVTQTSYLARDT
-201 RENIPDYQ
+201 RDNIPDYQ

-220 DIFNAKAFIDD
+220 DIFNGRAFIDD
-231 LGKPIF
+231 LDKPIF

-248 MEVGGVAVGLGS
+248 MEVGGVAVALGS

-266 LVEIVRGKQ
+266 LAGMVRDKQ
-275 LERPLILALDNDSRG
+275 LERPLILALDNDSKG
-290 RKAQAELEKLL
+290 RKAQAELEALL
-301 QAQKTPYTVAVLTEG
+301 QAQKTPYTVAMLTEG

-324 LVRDRKAFTA
+324 LIKNREVFTA
-334 RVEEA
+334 RVEDA
-339 IRNAKDDK
+339 IKNARDDK

-353 STDHYIQDFLN
+353 STDNYVQDFLN
-364 GIADSVNTPC
+364 GIADSVNTPSI
-374 VSTGFSKLDE
+374 STGFPILDKC
-384 VLDGGFY
+384 LDGGFY

-402 LGKTTLVTQIA
+402 LGKTTLVSQIA

-418 KGHDVLIFSLEMAR
+418 RGHDVLIFSLEMAR
-432 GEIMAKSISRHTI
+432 SEIMAKSISRHTV
-445 MEVLQTGGDTKNAK
+445 MEVLQTGGDMKNAK
-459 TVRGVTAGNRYEK
+459 TVRGITAGNRYEK

-477 KELIKSAVQAYSG
+477 RELIKNAVQTYSG

-503 LGVQQIRETVEKH
+503 LGVNQIRATVEKH

-606 GDKDFN
+606 GQKDFDA
-612 PTEAKKKNPR
+612 TEAKSKNPR

-629 KNRNGQTGAKV
+629 KNRNGKTGDKV
-640 PFEFYPMFNYFME
+640 PFQFYPMFNYFVE
-653 NDTPQYI
+653 NDTPKYI
-660 LADSESEVT
+660 QTESDSDADKHQVT
-669 KPQTVS
+669 T
-675 EAYDVIPVEGSDL
+675 EEYEVIPVEGSDL
-688 VEIKPRKIE
+688 VEIRQKKNK

>member
-1 MDRQEATEVAKEYL
+1 MDRHTATEAVKERL
-15 ESYVES
+15 TEYVES
-21 ITEHSSKGNRKAYI
+21 ITNHSSKGNKKAYV
-35 CPICGSGTGRNA
+35 CPLCGSGTGRNA

-53 TKDGSKW
+53 TPDGNSW

-73 LIGYLEDIDDYSAKV
+73 LIGYVEGIDDYNSKL
-88 TRAGELFNLDIEAP
+88 TRAGELFNMTIDAP
-102 TEYQRQDTT
+102 AREYQNQ
-111 AHNTNTQ
+111 
-118 TNMHTDKTAQK
+118 DKTAQN
-129 TETSYIDFYKQA
+129 TDTHNSIHTPTNGNYLAFYKQA
-141 NKNIQAT
+141 NDNIQAT
-148 DYPEKRGL
+148 NYPEKRGL

-187 IIPVTPTSYLARDT
+187 IIPVTQTSYLARDT
-201 RENIPDYQ
+201 RDNIPDYQ

-220 DIFNAKAFIDD
+220 DIFNGRAFIDD
-231 LGKPIF
+231 LDKPIF

-248 MEVGGVAVGLGS
+248 MEVGGVAVALGS

-266 LVEIVRGKQ
+266 LAGMVRDKQ

-290 RKAQAELEKLL
+290 RKTQAELEGLL

-316 AIKDPNEM
+316 AVKDPNEM
-324 LVRDRKAFTA
+324 LVKNKEAFTA
-334 RVEEA
+334 RVEDA
-339 IRNAKDDK
+339 IKNARDDK

-353 STDHYIQDFLN
+353 STDNYIQDFLN
-364 GIADSVNTPC
+364 GIADSVNTPSI
-374 VSTGFSKLDE
+374 STGFPILDKC
-384 VLDGGFY
+384 LDGGFY

-418 KGHDVLIFSLEMAR
+418 RGHDVLIFSLEMAR
-432 GEIMAKSISRHTI
+432 AEIMAKSISRHTV
-445 MEVLQTGGDTKNAK
+445 MEVLQTGGEMKNAK
-459 TVRGVTAGNRYEK
+459 TVRGITAGNRYEK

-477 KELIKSAVQAYSG
+477 RELIKNAVQTYSG

-503 LGVQQIRETVEKH
+503 LGVNQIRATVEKH

-606 GDKDFN
+606 GQKDFDA
-612 PTEAKKKNPR
+612 TEAKSKSPR

-629 KNRNGQTGAKV
+629 KNRNGKTGDKV
-640 PFEFYPMFNYFME
+640 PFEFYPMFNYFVE
-653 NDTPQYI
+653 NDAPKYI
-660 LADSESEVT
+660 QAESDSETDKHQAITE
-669 KPQTVS
+669 
-675 EAYDVIPVEGSDL
+675 EYEVIPVEGSDL
-688 VEIKPRKIE
+688 VEIRRKESE

>member
-1 MDRQEATEVAKEYL
+1 MDRQTATEAIKERL
-15 ESYVES
+15 TEYVES
-21 ITEHSSKGNRKAYI
+21 ITDHSRKGNKKAYV
-35 CPICGSGTGRNA
+35 CPLCGSGTGRNA

-53 TKDGSKW
+53 TPDGNSW

-73 LIGYLEDIDDYSAKV
+73 LIGYVEGIDDYNSKL
-88 TRAGELFNLDIEAP
+88 TRAGELFNMTIDAP
-102 TEYQRQDTT
+102 AREYQNQ
-111 AHNTNTQ
+111 
-118 TNMHTDKTAQK
+118 DKTAQN
-129 TETSYIDFYKQA
+129 TDTHNSIHTPVNGNYLAFYKQA
-141 NKNIQAT
+141 NDNIQAT
-148 DYPEKRGL
+148 NYPEKRGL

-187 IIPVTPTSYLARDT
+187 IIPVTQTSYLARDT
-201 RENIPDYQ
+201 RDNIPDYQ
-209 KQYAKTKVGGS
+209 KQYEKTKVGGS
-220 DIFNAKAFIDD
+220 DIFNGRAFIDD
-231 LGKPIF
+231 LDKPIF

-248 MEVGGVAVGLGS
+248 MEVGGVAVALGS

-266 LVEIVRGKQ
+266 LAGMVRDKQ
-275 LERPLILALDNDSRG
+275 LERPLILALDNDGRG
-290 RKAQAELEKLL
+290 RKTQAELEGLL

-316 AIKDPNEM
+316 TIKDPNEM
-324 LVRDRKAFTA
+324 LVKNREAFTA
-334 RVEEA
+334 RVEDA
-339 IRNAKDDK
+339 IKNARDDK

-353 STDHYIQDFLN
+353 STDNYIQDFLN
-364 GIADSVNTPC
+364 GIADSVNTPSI
-374 VSTGFSKLDE
+374 STGFPILDKC
-384 VLDGGFY
+384 LDGGFY

-432 GEIMAKSISRHTI
+432 AEIMAKSISRHTV
-445 MEVLQTGGDTKNAK
+445 MEVLQTGGEMKNAK
-459 TVRGVTAGNRYEK
+459 TVRGITAGNRYEK
-472 YNSTE
+472 YNETE
-477 KELIKSAVQAYSG
+477 RELIKNAVQTYSG

-503 LGVQQIRETVEKH
+503 LGVNQIRATVEKH

-606 GDKDFN
+606 GQKEFDA
-612 PTEAKKKNPR
+612 TAAKSKSPR

-629 KNRNGQTGAKV
+629 KNRNGKTGDKV
-640 PFEFYPMFNYFME
+640 PFEFYPMFNYFVE
-653 NDTPQYI
+653 NDAPKYI
-660 LADSESEVT
+660 QAESDSEADKHQVT
-669 KPQTVS
+669 T
-675 EAYDVIPVEGSDL
+675 EEYEVIPVEGSDL
-688 VEIKPRKIE
+688 VEIRRRESE

>member
-1 MDRQEATEVAKEYL
+1 MDRQTATEAVKERL
-15 ESYVES
+15 TEYVES
-21 ITEHSSKGNRKAYI
+21 ITDHSRKGNKKAYV
-35 CPICGSGTGRNA
+35 CPLCSSGTGRNA

-53 TKDGSKW
+53 TTDGNSW

-73 LIGYLEDIDDYSAKV
+73 LIGYVEGIDDYNSKL
-88 TRAGELFNLDIEAP
+88 TRAGELFNMTIDVPAR
-102 TEYQRQDTT
+102 EYQ
-111 AHNTNTQ
+111 NK
-118 TNMHTDKTAQK
+118 DKTAQN
-129 TETSYIDFYKQA
+129 TDTRNSIHTPTSGNYLAFYKQA
-141 NKNIQAT
+141 NDNIQAT
-148 DYPEKRGL
+148 NYPEKRGL

-187 IIPVTPTSYLARDT
+187 IIPVTQTSYLARDT
-201 RENIPDYQ
+201 RDNIPDYQ

-220 DIFNAKAFIDD
+220 DIFNGRAFIDD
-231 LGKPIF
+231 LDKPIF

-248 MEVGGVAVGLGS
+248 MEVGGVAVALGS

-266 LVEIVRGKQ
+266 LAGMVRDKQ
-275 LERPLILALDNDSRG
+275 LERPLILALDNDSKG
-290 RKAQAELEKLL
+290 RKAQAELEALL

-324 LVRDRKAFTA
+324 LIKNREVFTA
-334 RVEEA
+334 RVEDA
-339 IRNAKDDK
+339 IKNARDDK

-353 STDHYIQDFLN
+353 STDNYIQDFLN
-364 GIADSVNTPC
+364 GIADSVNTPSI
-374 VSTGFSKLDE
+374 STGFPILDKC
-384 VLDGGFY
+384 LDGGFY

-402 LGKTTLVTQIA
+402 LGKTTLVSQIA

-418 KGHDVLIFSLEMAR
+418 RGHDVLIFSLEMAR
-432 GEIMAKSISRHTI
+432 SEIMAKSISRHTV
-445 MEVLQTGGDTKNAK
+445 MEVLQTGGDMKNAK
-459 TVRGVTAGNRYEK
+459 TVRGITAGNRYEK

-477 KELIKSAVQAYSG
+477 RELIKNAVQTYSG

-503 LGVQQIRETVEKH
+503 LGVNQIRAIVEKH

-606 GDKDFN
+606 GQKDFDA
-612 PTEAKKKNPR
+612 TEAKSKNPR

-629 KNRNGQTGAKV
+629 KNRNGKTGDKV
-640 PFEFYPMFNYFME
+640 PFQFYPMFNYFVE
-653 NDTPQYI
+653 NDTPKYI
-660 LADSESEVT
+660 QTESDSDADKHQVT
-669 KPQTVS
+669 T
-675 EAYDVIPVEGSDL
+675 EEYGVIPVEGSDL
-688 VEIKPRKIE
+688 VEIRQKKNK

>member
-1 MDRQEATEVAKEYL
+1 MNRQEATEVAKEYL

-21 ITEHSSKGNRKAYI
+21 ITDHSAKGNRKAYV
-35 CPICGSGTGRNA
+35 CPICGSGTGRNK

-53 TKDGSKW
+53 TKDGLKW

-88 TRAGELFNLDIEAP
+88 TRAAELFNLDIEDPA
-102 TEYQRQDTT
+102 EYQNQ
-111 AHNTNTQ
+111 
-118 TNMHTDKTAQK
+118 DKTAQN
-129 TETSYIDFYKQA
+129 TDTHINIQIDANTQA
-141 NKNIQAT
+141 NYATLYSEAHKRIKET
-148 DYPEKRGL
+148 DYPKKRGL
-156 SKAILDRFK
+156 SDEVLEQFH
-165 IGYVENWKHPNAPEN
+165 IGYIAEWRHPKAPES
-180 VTGSPRL
+180 VPTSPRL
-187 IIPVTPTSYLARDT
+187 IIPVTQTSYLARDT
-201 RENIPDYQ
+201 RDNIPDDQ
-209 KQYAKTKVGGS
+209 KQYAKAKVGSS
-220 DIFNAKAFIDD
+220 DIFNGRAFIDD
-231 LGKPIF
+231 LDKPIF

-266 LVEIVRGKQ
+266 LLEILEGKK

-290 RKAQAELEKLL
+290 RKTQAELEGLL
-301 QAQKTPYTVAVLTEG
+301 QAQKTPYTIAVLTEG
-316 AIKDPNEM
+316 AVKDPNEM
-324 LVRDRKAFTA
+324 LVKNKEAFTA

-339 IRNAKDDK
+339 IKNAKDDK

-353 STDHYIQDFLN
+353 STDNYIQDFVN
-364 GIADSVNTPC
+364 GIADSVNTPYIP
-374 VSTGFSKLDE
+374 TGFKGIDE
-384 VLDGGFY
+384 ALDGGLY

-413 DQVAS
+413 DQVA
-418 KGHDVLIFSLEMAR
+418 KQGHDVLIFSLEMAR
-432 GEIMAKSISRHTI
+432 SELMAKSISRHTI

-459 TVRGVTAGNRYEK
+459 TVRGITAGVRYAN
-472 YNSTE
+472 YNDTE
-477 KELIKSAVQAYSG
+477 KELIKNAVTAYSD

-503 LGVQQIRETVEKH
+503 LGARQIRETVEKH
-516 TRYTGNTPLVI
+516 VQYTGNTPLVI
-527 VDYLQI
+527 IDYLQI
-533 LAPANERATDKQN
+533 LAPYNERATDKQN

-577 NAVSMQAFKESGAI
+577 NAVSMQSFKESGAI
-591 EYSSDILIGLQLKGA
+591 EYSSDVLIGLQLKGA
-606 GDKDFN
+606 GNKDFD

-629 KNRNGQTGAKV
+629 KNRNGQTGTKI
-640 PFEFYPMFNYFME
+640 PLEFYPLFNYFTEM
-653 NDTPQYI
+653 N
-660 LADSESEVT
+660 
-669 KPQTVS
+669 
-675 EAYDVIPVEGSDL
+675 
-688 VEIKPRKIE
+688 

>member
-1 MDRQEATEVAKEYL
+1 MDRQTATEAVKERL
-15 ESYVES
+15 TEYVES
-21 ITEHSSKGNRKAYI
+21 ITDHSRKGNKKAYV
-35 CPICGSGTGRNA
+35 CPLCGSGTGRNA

-53 TKDGSKW
+53 TPDGNSW

-73 LIGYLEDIDDYSAKV
+73 LIGYVEGIDDYNSKL
-88 TRAGELFNLDIEAP
+88 TRAGELFNMTIDAP
-102 TEYQRQDTT
+102 AREYQNQ
-111 AHNTNTQ
+111 
-118 TNMHTDKTAQK
+118 DKTAQN
-129 TETSYIDFYKQA
+129 TDTHNSIHTPTNGNYLAFYKQA
-141 NKNIQAT
+141 NDNIQAT

-187 IIPVTPTSYLARDT
+187 IIPVTQTSYLARDT
-201 RENIPDYQ
+201 RDNIPDYQ

-220 DIFNAKAFIDD
+220 DIFNGRAFIDD
-231 LGKPIF
+231 LDKPIF

-248 MEVGGVAVGLGS
+248 MEVGGVAVALGS

-266 LVEIVRGKQ
+266 LAGMVRDKQ

-290 RKAQAELEKLL
+290 RKTQAELEGLL

-316 AIKDPNEM
+316 AVKDPNEM
-324 LVRDRKAFTA
+324 LVKNKEAFTA
-334 RVEEA
+334 RVEDA
-339 IRNAKDDK
+339 IKNARDDK

-353 STDHYIQDFLN
+353 STDNYIQDFLN
-364 GIADSVNTPC
+364 GIADSVNTPSI
-374 VSTGFSKLDE
+374 STGFPILDKC
-384 VLDGGFY
+384 LDGGFY

-418 KGHDVLIFSLEMAR
+418 RGHDVLIFSLEMAR
-432 GEIMAKSISRHTI
+432 SEIMAKSISRHTV
-445 MEVLQTGGDTKNAK
+445 MEVLQTGGEMKNAK
-459 TVRGVTAGNRYEK
+459 TVRGITAGNRYEK

-477 KELIKSAVQAYSG
+477 RELIKNAVQTYSG

-503 LGVQQIRETVEKH
+503 LGVNQIRATVEKH

-606 GDKDFN
+606 GQKDFDA
-612 PTEAKKKNPR
+612 TEAKSKSPR

-629 KNRNGQTGAKV
+629 KNRNGKTGDTV
-640 PFEFYPMFNYFME
+640 PFEFYPMFNYFVE
-653 NDTPQYI
+653 NDAPKYI
-660 LADSESEVT
+660 QAESDSETDKHQAITE
-669 KPQTVS
+669 
-675 EAYDVIPVEGSDL
+675 EYEVIPVEGSDL
-688 VEIKPRKIE
+688 VEIRRKESE

>member
-1 MDRQEATEVAKEYL
+1 MDRQTATEALKERL
-15 ESYVES
+15 TEYVES
-21 ITEHSSKGNRKAYI
+21 ITEHSRKGNKKAYV
-35 CPICGSGTGRNA
+35 CPLCGSGTGRNK

-53 TKDGSKW
+53 TPDGHRW

-73 LIGYLEDIDDYSAKV
+73 LIGYVEDISDYKTKIA
-88 TRAGELFNLDIEAP
+88 RAAELFNLDIEAP
-102 TEYQRQDTT
+102 AEYQNQD
-111 AHNTNTQ
+111 TQ
-118 TNMHTDKTAQK
+118 TNMHTDTK
-129 TETSYIDFYKQA
+129 TETNYIDFYKQA

-148 DYPEKRGL
+148 NYPEKRGL

-165 IGYVENWKHPNAPEN
+165 IGYVENWKHPNATEN
-180 VTGSPRL
+180 VPTSPRL
-187 IIPVTPTSYLARDT
+187 IIPVTKTSYLARDT

-209 KQYAKTKVGGS
+209 QAYAKAKVGSS
-220 DIFNAKAFIDD
+220 DIFNGRAFIED
-231 LGKPIF
+231 LDKPIF

-260 TSNAKK
+260 TRNAKK
-266 LVEIVRGKQ
+266 LLEILEGKK
-275 LERPLILALDNDSRG
+275 LERPLILALDNDSAGKR
-290 RKAQAELEKLL
+290 AQDELAKLL
-301 QAQKTPYTVAVLTEG
+301 QDKKIPYITAELTTKDV
-316 AIKDPNEM
+316 KDPNEM
-324 LVRDRKAFTA
+324 LVKNRETFKA

-339 IRNAKDDK
+339 IKDDK

-353 STDHYIQDFLN
+353 STDNYIQDFVN

-374 VSTGFSKLDE
+374 IPTGFPMLDE
-384 VLDGGFY
+384 VLDGGLY

-432 GEIMAKSISRHTI
+432 SEVMAKSISRHTI
-445 MEVLQTGGDTKNAK
+445 MEVLRTGGDTKNAK
-459 TVRGVTAGNRYEK
+459 TVRGVTAGKRYEK
-472 YNSTE
+472 YSNTE
-477 KELIKSAVQAYSG
+477 IELIENAVQAYSG

-606 GDKDFN
+606 GNKDFD
-612 PTEAKKKNPR
+612 PTEAKKKDPR

-640 PFEFYPMFNYFME
+640 PFEFYPMFNYFVE
-653 NDTPQYI
+653 NDNPQYI
-660 LADSESEVT
+660 LADSESETT
-669 KPQTVS
+669 KPQTVGD
-675 EAYDVIPVEGSDL
+675 AYDVIPVEGSDL
-688 VEIKPRKIE
+688 VEIKRREIE